1 MSIKRILILTLT
13 AGGGHIQAAKAK
25 YLETKA
31 AHPNGIILERDI
43 LFDWIWKYFGLF
55 AKHLWGDAQARGN
68 IFLLVCLS
76 FALRLADFLFWVP
89 FFLSALKTC
98 LRYDIEKIIDTQPL
112 GTSAIIKALR
122 VIKWKTG
129 KQISY
134 EKVITDLPTIDAKHF
149 FGGIKSLSS
158 NDRPFLKV
166 VTTKPILE
174 FGETEEEFW
183 KNNCNIPL
191 SSIIYANFPLRPAF
205 FEKTTQPDEPF
216 ELNISILSPDDL
228 HLTYKTVSYGSVPVK
243 RAKNQICIPI
253 EPNDKVA
260 LMMLGANPNPK
271 AVLSYTSRFIKAL
284 QNKSLPNR
292 KDLFFI
298 FCSSQVSIKPN
309 IRKQILNLIQDTKNY
324 PSQLTI
330 VPISN
335 QNDLIIAPLLKRS
348 NATLTRSGGLTS
360 MELLAVS
367 QGKIWIHK
375 EPAPQKIP
383 KFIPRMETF
392 KQGMPP
398 WERGNARYLEIKKGA
413 KIITPETFDEV
424 SKDYFPIFQEEHLHE
439 EIQNPLSSPSAK
451 GPTAKSL

>member
-31 AHPNGIILERDI
+31 AHPDGIILERDI

-68 IFLLVCLS
+68 VFLLVCLS
-76 FALRLADFLFWVP
+76 FALRLADFLFWLP
-89 FFLSALKTC
+89 FFFSAIKTC
-98 LRYDIEKIIDTQPL
+98 SRYDIEKIIDTQPL

-122 VIKWKTG
+122 FIKWKTG
-129 KQISY
+129 KDIGY
-134 EKVITDLPTIDAKHF
+134 EKIITDLPTIDAKHF
-149 FGGIKSLSS
+149 FGGIKSL
-158 NDRPFLKV
+158 NAKDIPFLKV

-174 FGETEEEFW
+174 YNETEEEFW
-183 KNNCNIPL
+183 KINCNLPL
-191 SSIIYANFPLRPAF
+191 SSILYANLPLRPAF
-205 FEKTTQPDEPF
+205 FEETTHSTEGF
-216 ELNISILSPDDL
+216 EINISIFSPEDL
-228 HLTYKTVSYGSVPVK
+228 HLTYKTVSYGSVTAK
-243 RAKNQICIPI
+243 RAKNHISIPI
-253 EPNDKVA
+253 ESNDNVA

-271 AVLSYTSRFIKAL
+271 AVLSYTTHFIKTL
-284 QNKSLPNR
+284 QDRNYPSR

-309 IRKQILNLIQDTKNY
+309 LRQQILTLIQQTKNY
-324 PSQLTI
+324 PKNLTI
-330 VPISN
+330 IPISH

-375 EPAPQKIP
+375 EPPPQKIP
-383 KFIPRMETF
+383 KFIPRMESF

-398 WERGNARYLEIKKGA
+398 WERGNARYLELKKGA
-413 KIITPETFDEV
+413 KIITPETFEEV
-424 SKDYFPIFQEEHLHE
+424 SKDYFPTLQEAPLPE
-439 EIQNPLSSPSAK
+439 EGENPLSSSSAR
-451 GPTAKSL
+451 GPKAKSL